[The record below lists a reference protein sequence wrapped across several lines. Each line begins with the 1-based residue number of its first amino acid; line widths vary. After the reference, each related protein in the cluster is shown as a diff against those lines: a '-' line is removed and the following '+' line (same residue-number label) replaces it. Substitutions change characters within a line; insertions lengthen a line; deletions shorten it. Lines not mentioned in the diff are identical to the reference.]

1 MTGHIDTFAKDNLP
15 PKECWPEINFFDID
29 AIEYDQNLNCAVEL
43 LDKAIEKGWGN
54 RPCLIGTDGTWTYNE
69 LLTKVNQI
77 SNYLVSDLS
86 VLPGNRVLIH
96 GPNTMMLAACWFA
109 VVKVGG
115 ICVTTMPLLRAKE
128 IGYICE
134 RVKIKHALVD
144 SRCLSEVLAVVN
156 EYPQLQSVVTFCSD
170 SKDSLEQKICN
181 QSKTF
186 TACQTSCDDVVLIAF
201 TSGTT
206 GKPKATMHFHKDVM
220 TICDSFPKWV
230 LKPQQD
236 EIFAGTPP
244 LAFTFGLGGLLLFP
258 IRYGASSVLLEK
270 PTPLE
275 LISAIEKHKITTLV
289 TSPTGY
295 RGILDAINGFDL
307 SSVRKCVS
315 AGETLPKATFTA
327 WHEATGIKIV
337 DGIGATEM
345 LHIFISASG
354 DQIRPGSTG
363 KVVPGYEACIM
374 DESGNKLPPNN
385 VGLLAVRGPTGC
397 RYLDDIDR
405 QAGYVRNGWNYT
417 GDAYVMDE
425 QGYFWFQARADDMII
440 SSGYNISANEVEN
453 ALLSHPIVKECGVVG
468 KPDPQRGHI
477 VKAFVVVSDPSLAN
491 EQAAKQLQDF
501 VKSEIAPYKYPRE
514 IEFVNSLPRTE
525 TGKLQRFRLRSCH
538 EDSQAQKIKK
548 F

>member
-15 PKECWPEINFFDID
+15 PKNLWPVIDYFDID
-29 AIEYDQNLNCAVEL
+29 RVDYPRQLNCAVEL

-54 RPCLIGTDGTWTYNE
+54 KTCLIGTDGTWTYNQ
-69 LLTKVNQI
+69 LLEKVNQI
-77 SNYLVSDLS
+77 SNYLVSELS
-86 VLPGNRVLIH
+86 VLPGNRVLLH

-128 IGYICE
+128 ITYICQ
-134 RVKIKHALVD
+134 RVKIKHALID
-144 SRCLSEVLAVVN
+144 SRCISEVSAVVN
-156 EYPQLQSVVTFCSD
+156 EYPQLNSVVTFCSD
-170 SKDSLEQKICN
+170 SPESLEHKIN
-181 QSKTF
+181 PQPKTF
-186 TACQTSCDDVVLIAF
+186 SACKTDADDVALIAF

-206 GKPKATMHFHKDVM
+206 GKAKATMHFHKDVM

-230 LKPQQD
+230 LKPKQD
-236 EIFAGTPP
+236 DVFAGTPP
-244 LAFTFGLGGLLLFP
+244 LAFTFGLGGILLFP

-270 PTPLE
+270 PTPAE
-275 LISAIEKHKITTLV
+275 LISAIQKHKITTLV

-295 RGILDAINGFDL
+295 RGILEAINQNDI
-307 SSVRKCVS
+307 SSLRKCVS

-327 WHEATGIKIV
+327 WLEATGIKII

-345 LHIFISASG
+345 LHIFISTAE

-363 KVVPGYEACIM
+363 KVIPGYQACIM
-374 DESGNKLPPNN
+374 DEKGNQLAPNN

-405 QAGYVRNGWNYT
+405 QAGYVRDGWNYT
-417 GDAYVMDE
+417 GDAYLMDE
-425 QGYFWFQARADDMII
+425 DGYFWFQARADDMII

-453 ALLSHPIVKECGVVG
+453 ILLSHPIVKECGVVG

-477 VKAFVVVSDPSLAN
+477 VKAFVVINDQTLAT
-491 EQAAKQLQDF
+491 EETAKLLQDF

-514 IEFVNSLPRTE
+514 IEFVSSLPRTE
-525 TGKLQRFRLRSCH
+525 TGKLQRFRLRLSI
-538 EDSQAQKIKK
+538 QA
-548 F
+548 